1 MTKTCTNCRQTK
13 PLTEFGKNNWGHVL
27 TEDDL
32 RAAYFCARVT
42 DGWTASD
49 HPIRRWLPTLLDRLA
64 AELSA
69 SQVGQGSE
77 ADTAQL
83 TPDEPIT
90 AAQAAAIL
98 GLSKRQVTRIARTL
112 DGRIVCG
119 RWLFNKQTVEEYAE
133 GIQNHE

>member
-1 MTKTCTNCRQTK
+1 M
-13 PLTEFGKNNWGHVL
+13 LTEN
-27 TEDDL
+27 DL
-32 RAAYFCARVT
+32 RAAHYCARVA
-42 DGWTASD
+42 DAVTASD

-64 AELSA
+64 AELGM
-69 SQVGQGSE
+69 SQLGQDSE

-98 GLSKRQVTRIARTL
+98 GRSRRQVQRIARTL

-119 RWLFNKQTVEEYAE
+119 RWLFDKNVVQEYAE
-133 GIQNHE
+133 GTQE